1 MTTFDEED
9 LVGSLESDERDELLA
24 GLRRRLRARPAPD
37 LVLRLSTVTA
47 RGIRP

>member
-9 LVGSLESDERDELLA
+9 LVRSLEADERDALLA
-24 GLRRRLRARPAPD
+24 GIRRRLRARPASD

-47 RGIRP
+47 RGTRR